1 MSDDAPDKESKT
13 EEASEKKIRDTVEK
27 GKLPFAKE
35 VPIFASFVAILLF
48 AIFFAEHS
56 ASRLAGFLSLFFARP
71 EDWPLA
77 TERDVVQIME
87 IVMYECA
94 KVLLAMM
101 VLLVAAAIVG
111 SVLQNTPRFVLERI
125 KPQWSRVSP
134 KEGFKRLFGAQGF
147 AELLK
152 SLGKLTFAGVIL
164 AIAMRNAQ
172 SELLAGMGTHPAV
185 FGLVI
190 NDIAKQILVAI
201 TLVMMLIAAADLLW
215 SRFHWLQD
223 LRMTRQEVKDEVKQ
237 TLGDPIVRMRIRSA
251 QRDRARQRM
260 MSAVPTATLVIANP
274 THYSI
279 ALRYVR
285 EENDAPVVVAKGQDL
300 IALKIRE
307 IAEENGVPVFENV
320 ALARSMYKQVSVDS
334 LIPAQFYQAVAE
346 LVRIV
351 YSRKPAQAGMRST

>member
-1 MSDDAPDKESKT
+1 VAEDKPDKESKT

-35 VPIFASFVAILLF
+35 APIFASFVAILLF
-48 AIFFAEHS
+48 AIFFAESS
-56 ASRLAGFLSLFFARP
+56 AARMAHFLSLFLEKP
-71 EDWPLA
+71 EDWSLGS
-77 TERDVVQIME
+77 ERDVILIMQ
-87 IVMYECA
+87 IVMFESG
-94 KVLLAMM
+94 KILLALML
-101 VLLVAAAIVG
+101 LLVTAAIAA

-125 KPQWSRVSP
+125 KPQFSRISP
-134 KEGFKRLFGAQGF
+134 KEGFTRLFGAQGL

-152 SLGKLTFAGVIL
+152 SLGKLTFASIIL

-172 SELLAGMGTHPAV
+172 SELISGMNTHPAV

-190 NDIAKQILVAI
+190 NDIAQQILVAI
-201 TLVMMLIAAADLLW
+201 TLVMLVIAAADIIW

-223 LRMTRQEVKDEVKQ
+223 LRMTRQEVKDELKQ
-237 TLGDPIVRMRIRSA
+237 TVGDPIMRMRIRSV

-260 MSAVPTATLVIANP
+260 MSAVPNATLVIANP

-300 IALKIRE
+300 VALKIRE
-307 IAEENGVPVFENV
+307 IAEEHGIPIFENV
-320 ALARSMYKQVSVDS
+320 ELARSMYKQVSVDS

-346 LVRIV
+346 LVRVV
-351 YSRKPAQAGMRST
+351 YSRKPAAAGIRNG